1 MIDFDWGIRRSTLRK
16 TLQSCRRHTHTQSQ
30 RNRCGL
36 IFIAKGLT
44 YLCFVFIRKEE
55 QIKNDEQFARAL
67 QEKLQHESNP
77 PEIISSD
84 LLASRD
90 NVDQGIDQGRGG
102 QVSCFVQVLL
112 NCCNSLLTLLHS
124 SHCRVK

>member
-1 MIDFDWGIRRSTLRK
+1 MWPDFY
-16 TLQSCRRHTHTQSQ
+16 CQ
-30 RNRCGL
+30 RAY
-36 IFIAKGLT
+36 I
-44 YLCFVFIRKEE
+44 LCFVFIRKEE

-67 QEKLQHESNP
+67 QEKLQHESSP

-102 QVSCFVQVLL
+102 QVSCFVQALL
-112 NCCNSLLTLLHS
+112 NCCNSLLTLITQQSLHS
-124 SHCRVK
+124 QIIEQFQMLVESNYAIAKSVFSD